1 MLKKWVLKAIVQ
13 KTISFLPYSQQ
24 LNYLFQKYVTKGVH
38 LSDDYFSDRLLHAK
52 EHITAYQQQAGS
64 IESKTTLELGTGW
77 YPVVPI
83 ALFLSGADRIYTT
96 DISRLSHA
104 GHLATTI
111 RRFLEYAD
119 SGQLENYVQ
128 ALPERLALLRE
139 IGTNADQLSF
149 ETMLDQLKMHYLVQ
163 DARQLPLPDASVD
176 LVHSNNTFEHVYP
189 VILKALLLEFKRI
202 AVPGGVLS
210 HFIDMS
216 DHFAHFDRTITIYNY
231 LRFSDRAWAWIDNSI
246 QPQNR
251 FRLSEYRKLY
261 AELGIPITDLSCR
274 PGDLEELASV
284 RLHQQ
289 YATYEKTDLAI
300 SHCLVVSKMNLK

>member
-24 LNYLFQKYVTKGVH
+24 LNYLLQKYVTKGVH

-52 EHITAYQQQAGS
+52 EHIAAYQQQAGS
-64 IESKTTLELGTGW
+64 IGGKTTLELGTGW

-104 GHLATTI
+104 GHLTTTI
-111 RRFLEYAD
+111 RQFLEYAG

-139 IGTNADQLSF
+139 IAATADQLSF
-149 ETMLDQLKMHYLVQ
+149 ETMLKKLKMHYLVQ
-163 DARQLPLPDASVD
+163 DARQLSLPDASVD

-189 VILKALLLEFKRI
+189 VILKALLFEFKRI
-202 AVPGGVLS
+202 AVSGGVLS

-231 LRFSDRAWAWIDNSI
+231 LRFSDRAWVWIDNSI

-261 AELGIPITDLSCR
+261 AELGIPITDLSFR
-274 PGDLEELASV
+274 PGDLEVLGSV
-284 RLHQQ
+284 GLHRK
-289 YATYEKTDLAI
+289 YRTYDQSDLAV
-300 SHCLVVSKMNLK
+300 SHCLVVSRV

>member
-52 EHITAYQQQAGS
+52 EHLTAYQQQAGS
-64 IESKTTLELGTGW
+64 IGGRTTLELGTGW

-83 ALFLSGADRIYTT
+83 ALFLSGANRIYTI

-104 GHLATTI
+104 GHLTTTI
-111 RRFLEYAD
+111 LRFLEYAD

-128 ALPERLALLRE
+128 ALPERLAALRE
-139 IGTNADQLSF
+139 IAALSDQFSF
-149 ETMLDQLKMHYLVQ
+149 ETMLDKLKMHYLVQ

-189 VILKALLLEFKRI
+189 SILKALLLEFKRI

-216 DHFAHFDRTITIYNY
+216 DHFAHFDRSITIYNY

-261 AELGIPITDLSCR
+261 AELGIPITDLSFR
-274 PGDLEELASV
+274 PGDLEALRSV
-284 RLHQQ
+284 RLNPK
-289 YATYEKTDLAI
+289 YSGYDRADLAI
-300 SHCLVVSKMNLK
+300 SHCLVVSGL

>member
-13 KTISFLPYSQQ
+13 KTISFLPLSQQ
-24 LNYLFQKYVTKGVH
+24 LNYLFQKHVTKGVH

-52 EHITAYQQQAGS
+52 EHLTAYQQQAGS
-64 IESKTTLELGTGW
+64 IQGKTTLELGTGW

-83 ALFLSGADRIYTT
+83 ALFLSGADRIYTI

-104 GHLATTI
+104 GHLTTTI

-128 ALPERLALLRE
+128 ALPERLTALRE
-139 IGTNADQLSF
+139 IAAPGDQLSF
-149 ETMLDQLKMHYLVQ
+149 ETMLDKLKMHYLVQ

-189 VILKALLLEFKRI
+189 AILKALLLEFKRI

-231 LRFSDRAWAWIDNSI
+231 LRFSDGAWAWIDNSI

-261 AELGIPITDLSCR
+261 AELGIPITDLSFR
-274 PGDLEELASV
+274 PGDLEALRSV
-284 RLHQQ
+284 RLHPK
-289 YATYEKTDLAI
+289 YSRYEQSDLAI
-300 SHCLVVSKMNLK
+300 SHCLVVSKMSFK

>member
-13 KTISFLPYSQQ
+13 KAISFLPYSQQ

-52 EHITAYQQQAGS
+52 EHIAAYQQQVGS
-64 IESKTTLELGTGW
+64 IGGKTTLELGTGW

-83 ALFLSGADRIYTT
+83 ALFLSGANRIYTI

-104 GHLATTI
+104 GHLTTTI

-119 SGQLENYVQ
+119 SGQLKNYVQ
-128 ALPERLALLRE
+128 ALPDRLTVLRE
-139 IGTNADQLSF
+139 IAANGDQLSF

-163 DARQLPLPDASVD
+163 DARHLSLPDASVD

-189 VILKALLLEFKRI
+189 AILKALLLEFKRI

-251 FRLSEYRKLY
+251 FRLSEYQKLY
-261 AELGIPITDLSCR
+261 AELGIPITDMSFR
-274 PGDLEELASV
+274 PGDLEALASV
-284 RLHQQ
+284 RLN
-289 YATYEKTDLAI
+289 EKYWVFDQSDLAV
-300 SHCLVVSKMNLK
+300 SHCLVVSVL